1 MDSKMVLDSFRVPIN
16 IQLLAE
22 RWSNQVLGARKK
34 SMKYVIFGVTGFLGE
49 RLAEFLLKKGLHVVG
64 VARNEGKLVAL
75 KEQFPK
81 LEIITGD
88 IADRWIVKK
97 AMKGAYGVFLLSGYK
112 HVGLA
117 EQDVFQC
124 VHTNVTGVV
133 NVLEESMETL
143 PEFVVF
149 TSTDKA
155 AQISGVYGSTKK
167 IGEKLFEE
175 AEGMNPKTK
184 YRVVRYGNVFG
195 STGSFITKWIPKMKN
210 EEEIILTDP
219 DATRFFWTREDAINL
234 IFQCL
239 SEAKDSKPFIPA
251 MKAVSMGTVLDACM
265 DVYGKTPA
273 RIIGLQPGENK
284 HETMDG
290 ITFSNQVPQFTKEE
304 FKEKFL

>member
-1 MDSKMVLDSFRVPIN
+1 MKLTISRAMVEPGTWCSKEQN
-16 IQLLAE
+16 
-22 RWSNQVLGARKK
+22 
-34 SMKYVIFGVTGFLGE
+34 MKYVIFGVTGFLGE

-88 IADRWIVKK
+88 IADKWIVKK
-97 AMKGAYGVFLLSGYK
+97 AMKDAYGVFLLSGYK

-155 AQISGVYGSTKK
+155 AQIAGVYGSTKK

-175 AEGMNPKTK
+175 AEGMNQKTK
-184 YRVVRYGNVFG
+184 YRVVRYGNVWA
-195 STGSFITKWIPKMKN
+195 STSSFITKWIPKMRKG
-210 EEEIILTDP
+210 EEIILTDSE
-219 DATRFFWTREDAINL
+219 ATRFFWKRDDAINL
-234 IFQCL
+234 ILQCL
-239 SEAKDSKPFIPA
+239 AESKDALPWVPE
-251 MKAVSMGTVLDACM
+251 MKSMRMGDIVTACHEIFG
-265 DVYGKTPA
+265 DFPVKE
-273 RIIGLQPGENK
+273 IGLQKGENK
-284 HETMDG
+284 HETMGVVDNNG
-290 ITFSNQVPQFTKEE
+290 KLVYSNDCEFYTIEE
-304 FKEKFL
+304 IKNKFVIDVMP

>member
-1 MDSKMVLDSFRVPIN
+1 
-16 IQLLAE
+16 
-22 RWSNQVLGARKK
+22 
-34 SMKYVIFGVTGFLGE
+34 MKHVIFGVTGLLGE
-49 RLAEFLLKKGLHVVG
+49 RLAEFLINKGLDVVG

-75 KEQFPK
+75 KERFPK

-88 IADRWIVKK
+88 IADRWVVKK
-97 AMKGAYGVFLLSGYK
+97 SMKDAHGVFLLSGYK

-117 EQDVFQC
+117 ERDVFQC
-124 VHTNVTGVV
+124 VNTNVTGVV
-133 NVLEESMETL
+133 NVLEESMESL
-143 PEFVVF
+143 PDFVVF

-155 AQISGVYGSTKK
+155 AQIAGVYGSTKK

-175 AEGMNPKTK
+175 AGEVNPKTK

-210 EEEIILTDP
+210 GEEIILTDP

-239 SEAKDSKPFIPA
+239 AEAKDATPFVPE

-265 DVYGKTPA
+265 DVYGETDV
-273 RIIGLQPGENK
+273 RIIGLQKGENK

-290 ITFSNQVPQFTKEE
+290 ITFSNQVQQFTKEE

>member
-1 MDSKMVLDSFRVPIN
+1 
-16 IQLLAE
+16 
-22 RWSNQVLGARKK
+22 
-34 SMKYVIFGVTGFLGE
+34 MKYVIFGVTGFLGE

>member
-1 MDSKMVLDSFRVPIN
+1 
-16 IQLLAE
+16 
-22 RWSNQVLGARKK
+22 
-34 SMKYVIFGVTGFLGE
+34 MKYVIFGVTGFLGE

-88 IADRWIVKK
+88 IADRWTVKK
-97 AMKGAYGVFLLSGYK
+97 AMKDAYGIFLLSGYK
-112 HVGLA
+112 HVNLA

-124 VHTNVTGVV
+124 VSTNVTGVV

-143 PEFVVF
+143 PEFVVL

-155 AQISGVYGSTKK
+155 AQIAGVYGSTKK

-210 EEEIILTDP
+210 GEEIVLTDP
-219 DATRFFWTREDAINL
+219 EATRFFWTREDAINL

-239 SEAKDSKPFIPA
+239 SEAKDSTPFIPE
-251 MKAVSMGTVLDACM
+251 MKGVSMGTVLDACM

-290 ITFSNQVPQFTKEE
+290 VTFSNQVPQFTKEE
-304 FKEKFL
+304 FKTKFL

>member
-1 MDSKMVLDSFRVPIN
+1 MK
-16 IQLLAE
+16 Q
-22 RWSNQVLGARKK
+22 
-34 SMKYVIFGVTGFLGE
+34 KYVIFGVTGFLGE
-49 RLAEFLLKKGLHVVG
+49 RLAELLLSKGFHVLG
-64 VARNEGKLVAL
+64 VARNEGKLIAT
-75 KEQFPK
+75 KERFPK
-81 LEIITGD
+81 IEILTGD
-88 IADRWIVKK
+88 ISDRWIVKK
-97 AMKGAYGVFLLSGYK
+97 AMRDAYGVFLLAGYK

-124 VHTNVTGVV
+124 VKTNITGVV
-133 NVLEESMETL
+133 NVLEESMETN

-175 AEGMNPKTK
+175 AAGMNGKTK

-195 STGSFITKWIPKMKN
+195 STGSFITKWIPKMK
-210 EEEIILTDP
+210 EGEEIILTDP
-219 DATRFFWTREDAINL
+219 DATRFFWTRDDAINL

-239 SEAKDSKPFIPA
+239 AEAKDSTPFIPE
-251 MKAVSMGTVLDACM
+251 MKGVSMGTVLDACM
-265 DVYGKTPA
+265 EVYGKTPV

-290 ITFSNQVPQFTKEE
+290 KIYSNQVEQYDKAS
-304 FKEKFL
+304 FKAKFL